1 MHAILHVQKVSVKAT
16 LPQPFEETEGEPGA
30 NNVIGE
36 SCRWELLL
44 ITDQDYMFWRVLER
58 DQSAWFDG
66 LASFIDNQVFEFIY
80 VVLDQ
85 LNT

>member
-1 MHAILHVQKVSVKAT
+1 MVQLTQLRQFVRQGSHLDIRTILKPPLIKLLRREHSYLRMHAILHVQKVPLKAT

-44 ITDQDYMFWRVLER
+44 ITD
-58 DQSAWFDG
+58 
-66 LASFIDNQVFEFIY
+66 
-80 VVLDQ
+80 
-85 LNT
+85 